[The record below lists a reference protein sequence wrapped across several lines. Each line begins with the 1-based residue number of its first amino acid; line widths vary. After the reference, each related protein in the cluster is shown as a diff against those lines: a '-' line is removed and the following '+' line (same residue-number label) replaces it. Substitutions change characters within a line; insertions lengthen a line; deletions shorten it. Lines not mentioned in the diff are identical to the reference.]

1 MSELQDDPAAGFM
14 TDVVGVLAGVLLLM
28 SGAFEILQGASAI
41 ANDDLYAAG
50 SDFLYQFDM
59 TVWGWVHLVI
69 GVLSIIVGI
78 GILGGRSWALV
89 AGMII
94 AGLSAIANFAFLP
107 HYPLWAVT
115 VIAVDLLI
123 IHALSVQLRRT

>member
-1 MSELQDDPAAGFM
+1 M

-28 SGAFEILQGASAI
+28 SGAFEILQGAAAI
-41 ANDDLYAAG
+41 ANGDLYSAG
-50 SDFLYQFDM
+50 SDFLYQFNM

-107 HYPLWAVT
+107 HYPLWAIT

-123 IHALSVQLRRT
+123 IHALSVQLRRA

>member
-1 MSELQDDPAAGFM
+1 MAADRGGLPVSQVREDPTAGFM
-14 TDVVGVLAGVLLLM
+14 TDVVAVLAGVLLLM
-28 SGAFEILQGASAI
+28 SGAFEILQGASAV

-59 TVWGWVHLVI
+59 TVWGWVHLVV
-69 GVLSIIVGI
+69 GVLSIIVGV
-78 GILGGRSWALV
+78 GVLGGRSWALV

-107 HYPLWAVT
+107 HYPLWAIT
-115 VIAVDLLI
+115 VIAV
-123 IHALSVQLRRT
+123 

>member
-1 MSELQDDPAAGFM
+1 MSKLRDDPTEGFM
-14 TDVVGVLAGVLLLM
+14 TDFVGVLAGVLLLM

-41 ANDDLYAAG
+41 ANDDLYSAG
-50 SDFLYQFDM
+50 SDFLYQFNM
-59 TVWGWVHLVI
+59 TTWGWVHLVI

-78 GILGGRSWALV
+78 GILAGRSWGQV

-107 HYPLWAVT
+107 HYPLWAIT

-123 IHALSVQLRRT
+123 IYALSVQLRRD